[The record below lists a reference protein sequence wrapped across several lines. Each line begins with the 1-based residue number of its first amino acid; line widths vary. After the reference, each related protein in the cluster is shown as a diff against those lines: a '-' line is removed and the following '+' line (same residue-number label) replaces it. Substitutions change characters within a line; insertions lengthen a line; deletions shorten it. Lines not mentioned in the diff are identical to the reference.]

1 MEKEIQNEVRVI
13 NKLGFHAGNHN
24 IVSVLRHGWINDRYY
39 FDMELCIFNLEDY
52 IVSNARETF
61 GLSKY
66 FWPPAMYDR
75 QGCLSLWGIMSQI
88 TNGLTYIHFQ
98 HELHR
103 DLKPRN
109 STLSLFLS

>member
-13 NKLGFHAGNHN
+13 NKLCANGGNKN
-24 IVSVLRHGWINDRYY
+24 IVGVLGHGWINDRYY

-66 FWPPAMYDR
+66 FSPSAMEDE

-109 STLSLFLS
+109 STFFRFLY

>member
-13 NKLGFHAGNHN
+13 NKLGANGGHQN
-24 IVSVLRHGWINDRYY
+24 IINVLGHGWLNDRYY

-52 IVSNARETF
+52 IVSNSRETF
-61 GLSKY
+61 SLPKYLS
-66 FWPPAMYDR
+66 PSAMKDE
-75 QGCLSLWGIMSQI
+75 QGCLSLWGIISQI
-88 TNGLTYIHFQ
+88 TNGLTYIHIQ

-109 STLSLFLS
+109 STFFLFLY